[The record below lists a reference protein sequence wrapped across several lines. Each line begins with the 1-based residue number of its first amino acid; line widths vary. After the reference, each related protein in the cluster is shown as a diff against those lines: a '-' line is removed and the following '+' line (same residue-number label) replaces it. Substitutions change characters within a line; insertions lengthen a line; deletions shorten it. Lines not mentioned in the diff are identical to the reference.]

1 MGEAYCAAVSD
12 PVLYQLPPVCGLLSF
27 SPYCV
32 KVQLAF
38 KLKKIPF
45 TQVNTLF
52 PRENPRN
59 KVPYVIWGEKRLEDS
74 TAIVA
79 ALDELGQG
87 PKLVPVDPK
96 LAADAHILEDWADES
111 LYWQGVRIKFA
122 DPEVWKRIEP
132 EFRQGFP
139 AWMRPMGT
147 VVAKRQT
154 LAKLD
159 SQGLSRRAPELADR
173 ELEQHL
179 DALETKLT
187 GREWLVGDSPT
198 IADLAV
204 TAMLSQLNEQ
214 VSPRHAALIAKRP
227 ALSSMMNKL
236 HAQARG

>member
-1 MGEAYCAAVSD
+1 MSD
-12 PVLYQLPPVCGLLSF
+12 PVLYQLPPACGLLSF

-32 KVQLAF
+32 KVQLAL

-45 TQVNTLF
+45 TTVNTLF

-59 KVPYVIWGEKRLEDS
+59 KVPYLVWGEKRLEDS

-79 ALDELGQG
+79 AIDEAGFG
-87 PKLVPVDPK
+87 PKLIPSDPK
-96 LAADAHILEDWADES
+96 LRADAHILEDWADES
-111 LYWQGVRIKFA
+111 LYWQGVRIKFG
-122 DPEVWKRIEP
+122 DDEVWKRIEP

-147 VVAKRQT
+147 LVARRQT

-159 SQGLSRRAPELADR
+159 AQGLSRRAQQLADL

-179 DALETKLT
+179 DALETRLA
-187 GREWLVGDSPT
+187 GRAWLVGDAPS

-214 VSPRHAALIAKRP
+214 VSPKHAAAIAKRP
-227 ALSSMMNKL
+227 ALAKMMNEV
-236 HAQARG
+236 HALARG